1 MLKCE
6 ALGVDGFQVTLLQTL
21 LEEAE
26 GESLKVLNTLFKG

>member
-6 ALGVDGFQVTLLQTL
+6 DLGVDGFQVTLLQTL

-26 GESLKVLNTLFKG
+26 EESLKVLNTLFKG